1 MLDTMKSMASDID
14 DTVGSI
20 LVIPHTISAMRTSV
34 NRIIEDG
41 VTLVSIDTRGNVMGA
56 VFSDGEAGLLW
67 YRSPSPG
74 STFGITK
81 ENVSDY
87 Q

>member
-56 VFSDGEAGLLW
+56 VFSDGTVLVVGDQHT
-67 YRSPSPG
+67 R
-74 STFGITK
+74 
-81 ENVSDY
+81 
-87 Q
+87 